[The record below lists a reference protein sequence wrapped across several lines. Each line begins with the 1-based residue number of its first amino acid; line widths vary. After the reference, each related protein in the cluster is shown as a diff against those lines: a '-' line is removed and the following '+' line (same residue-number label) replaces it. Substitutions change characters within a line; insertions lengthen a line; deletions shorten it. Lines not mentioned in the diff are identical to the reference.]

1 MSVPR
6 SSAAAIG
13 AYVSLYVL
21 GGTDGKQVHRK
32 LLSRYSKFTYRH
44 LCCQVLDSVDIFEPE
59 TGTWGA
65 APNMP
70 TPRADH
76 CVARHRDEVY
86 VVGGTIGNYLK
97 F

>member
-1 MSVPR
+1 M
-6 SSAAAIG
+6 
-13 AYVSLYVL
+13 
-21 GGTDGKQVHRK
+21 
-32 LLSRYSKFTYRH
+32 F
-44 LCCQVLDSVDIFEPE
+44 CQVLDSVDIFEPE